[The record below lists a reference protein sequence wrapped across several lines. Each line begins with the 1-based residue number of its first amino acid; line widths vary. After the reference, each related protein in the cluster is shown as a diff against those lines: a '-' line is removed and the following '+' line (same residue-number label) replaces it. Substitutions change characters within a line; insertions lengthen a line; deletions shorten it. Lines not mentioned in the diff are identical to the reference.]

1 MNLKHWQPVLPALA
15 LPLLAASCLAQTTGV
30 SHPDETDETAQ
41 VAASSPTS
49 TGYASGSDH
58 YVMPSRAAGA
68 ATGMPAAGMPATAGA
83 AQAAPTP
90 YATGGGGEAMS
101 YAATGPVPA
110 PVSAPDQVAAPAPGL
125 LSRQPSSNPSP
136 GATSYPANSYPAS
149 NYPATTYAAPP
160 PAYTRPERAAGT
172 GDDSGIVMEV
182 PVRPF
187 ELPAGAVLK
196 ARLDGALGTSGT
208 PVGSPFTA
216 QLAADA
222 VSGGQVLLPAGSVI
236 RGRVTAAHGGKR
248 ITGGAALRLQPQSIT
263 LPDGTRYLLIATLAD
278 VEGADVMH
286 VNNEGTIRPKSYTK
300 EAVAIIGGATAVAAV
315 TGAVLGGG
323 VGAVVGASIGA
334 GIGAIVWLRQ
344 DKQANLPEGTL
355 LYFALD
361 EPLQLSP
368 R

>member
-30 SHPDETDETAQ
+30 SHPEETDESAQ
-41 VAASSPTS
+41 VAASSPS
-49 TGYASGSDH
+49 AGYAPGNDH
-58 YVMPSRAAGA
+58 YVMPSRAGKAS
-68 ATGMPAAGMPATAGA
+68 AGMPATAGA
-83 AQAAPTP
+83 AQAAPPP
-90 YATGGGGEAMS
+90 YAAGGGGEAVS

-110 PVSAPDQVAAPAPGL
+110 PVSAPEQVAAPAPGL
-125 LSRQPSSNPSP
+125 LSRQPST
-136 GATSYPANSYPAS
+136 GATSYPANSYTTGG
-149 NYPATTYAAPP
+149 YPATTYAAPP
-160 PAYTRPERAAGT
+160 PSYTRPERTAGA
-172 GDDSGIVMEV
+172 GDDSGIVIEV

-222 VSGGQVLLPAGSVI
+222 VSGGQVLLPAGSLI

-263 LPDGTRYLLIATLAD
+263 LPDGTRYALFATLAD
-278 VEGADVMH
+278 VEGTDVMH
-286 VNNEGTIRPKSYTK
+286 VNREGTIQPKSYTK
-300 EAVAIIGGATAVAAV
+300 EAVAVIGGVTAVATV

-361 EPLQLSP
+361 ESLQLSP